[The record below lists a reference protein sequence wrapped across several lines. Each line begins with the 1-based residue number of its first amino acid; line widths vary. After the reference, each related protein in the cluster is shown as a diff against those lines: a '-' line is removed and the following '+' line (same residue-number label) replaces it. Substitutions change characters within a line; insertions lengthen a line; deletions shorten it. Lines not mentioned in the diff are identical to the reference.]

1 MFGCDQYS
9 ANAEISY
16 ACVVVHDA
24 LSHLARV
31 CHLSVSSESIKST
44 EISFCFYS
52 LSINCFCIFFWNL
65 IRWCVLLLL
74 SYRLCI
80 FFNLVSDCLE
90 DSHAD
95 YSLNCN
101 VFFRFALICGLN
113 DLQSDFLKFV
123 AYGIWKD
130 ILTCICYSFAV
141 FTSKNLGKIMISACT
156 FMVREMRPNDFD
168 DYHRLSSCFYV
179 N

>member
-1 MFGCDQYS
+1 M
-9 ANAEISY
+9 
-16 ACVVVHDA
+16 
-24 LSHLARV
+24 
-31 CHLSVSSESIKST
+31 
-44 EISFCFYS
+44 S
-52 LSINCFCIFFWNL
+52 LKCIIRIHKINRNFVLFLFF
-65 IRWCVLLLL
+65 IYQLLLQLLLKFNSLMCFAVAFL
-74 SYRLCI
+74 SAVH

-101 VFFRFALICGLN
+101 VFFCFALICGLN

-141 FTSKNLGKIMISACT
+141 FTSKIREKSWLAHALLWFVRWDRMILMIIT
-156 FMVREMRPNDFD
+156 VYLHVFM
-168 DYHRLSSCFYV
+168 
-179 N
+179 